1 MTSQFGYYIF
11 CIIAFIMAFLLL
23 KKIAGCLIKTVIMAI
38 VLAVLASIYYMYF
51 KA

>member
-11 CIIAFIMAFLLL
+11 CIIAFIMTFLFL

-38 VLAVLASIYYMYF
+38 VLAVLVGIYYMYF

>member
-11 CIIAFIMAFLLL
+11 CIIAFIIAFLFL

-38 VLAVLASIYYMYF
+38 VLAVLVGIYYMYF

>member
-11 CIIAFIMAFLLL
+11 CIIVFIMAFLFL

-38 VLAVLASIYYMYF
+38 VLAVLAGIYYMYF